1 DVPSRSYFPR
11 SGSRLLLDGRRHP
24 LDGRRVRGNVAEL
37 VPPRAQ
43 IGDVVLARLDVDR
56 LAAGDPQA
64 VALEAD
70 DLARVVRQQA
80 DRAQSEIEQN
90 LCADAVVAQVR
101 LEAER
106 LVRLHR
112 VLPLVLQR
120 IRADLVRQ
128 PDAAAFLPQVHDRAL
143 S

>member
-1 DVPSRSYFPR
+1 
-11 SGSRLLLDGRRHP
+11 
-24 LDGRRVRGNVAEL
+24 
-37 VPPRAQ
+37 
-43 IGDVVLARLDVDR
+43 
-56 LAAGDPQA
+56 AAGDPQA

-90 LCADAVVAQVR
+90 LRADAVVAQVR
-101 LEAER
+101 LETER

-128 PDAAAFLPQVHDRAL
+128 PDAAAFLPHVHERAL
-143 S
+143 SLLVDAPHGRVQLLAAVAAQRDRKSTRLN